1 MAPAQLKLKTL
12 NDNPYNSFIADATK
26 LVWDTMFKQMGIEK
40 YMTSKLQQ
48 TLNDFRNGQSSFAVN
63 KENIFKLLTYLRFNL
78 DEFMNGTVVEVF
90 DLFTRYYPGNTS
102 CTEGWKTNKRYS
114 CNQKIILPYCA
125 DAGYMPQRYGY
136 SRTFSPTFDATS
148 KLGDIDKAMC
158 WLTGKDYDSLTGE
171 IDIPGQGKT
180 ACPAC
185 STICQTLRRIPVGST
200 DWHESAFFRVKAF
213 KKGTIHIEFK
223 DEALWAKFNLTVNK
237 GKNQI
242 GDTEAA

>member
-1 MAPAQLKLKTL
+1 
-12 NDNPYNSFIADATK
+12 
-26 LVWDTMFKQMGIEK
+26 MFKQMGIEK

-148 KLGDIDKAMC
+148 KLGD
-158 WLTGKDYDSLTGE
+158 
-171 IDIPGQGKT
+171 
-180 ACPAC
+180 
-185 STICQTLRRIPVGST
+185 T
-200 DWHESAFFRVKAF
+200 DWHESAFFKVRAF
-213 KKGTIHIEFK
+213 KKGTIHILFK
-223 DEALWAKFNLTVNK
+223 DEALWAKFCQVVNK